1 MWDCIDAV
9 ICITLDTAT
18 KRHVQVQR
26 ELERVGLWPKTTM
39 LVNKRD
45 PQGGLRGCFESHRKA
60 WQLAQ
65 DRQVKNVLIVEDDVF
80 FSNDWQKYMPS
91 VQNFVTHAADWDCL
105 FLGWTPFR
113 ARKTNWKNITKIVCG
128 TAMHA
133 YIVSQQALQKT
144 LPSYDDV
151 KMPLDVYLMCPQCPN
166 KQRFT
171 PLTTCMQQPNPMM
184 HMYALK
190 PMIAFQRYDNT
201 SATGND
207 AAANRRKARVCFMR
221 IFGQGA
227 VTSDTP
233 TLTLTFGLVF
243 IILFAVLIALI
254 VGTTTRL
261 A

>member
-1 MWDCIDAV
+1 MWDCIDGA

-18 KRHVQVQR
+18 KRHGQVQR
-26 ELERVGLWPKTTM
+26 ELERVGLWPKTVM

-60 WQLAQ
+60 WQLAH
-65 DRQVKNVLIVEDDVF
+65 DRHMQNVLILEDDVF
-80 FSNDWQKYMPS
+80 FSNDWHKYMPA
-91 VQNFVTHAADWDCL
+91 VQNFVLNATDWDCL

-113 ARKTNWKNITKIVCG
+113 ARKTNWKHITKIVCG

-133 YIVSQQALQKT
+133 YIVSAQALQKS

-151 KMPLDVYLMCPQCPN
+151 KMPLDLYLMCPQCPG

-171 PLTTCMQQPNPMM
+171 PFNTCMQQPNPMM

-190 PMIAFQRYDNT
+190 PMIAFQRYDST

-207 AAANRRKARVCFMR
+207 AAGNRRKARVCFMR

-233 TLTLTFGLVF
+233 TLALTFGLVF
-243 IILFAVLIALI
+243 VILFVILLAVI
-254 VGTTTRL
+254 VVVVSQRS
-261 A
+261 